1 MYYTAEGAYKDLVTR
16 GSLSITGTGLASEL
30 TLAEGYPLCRFNFT
44 SALTPQHS
52 SSRVSS
58 GEILDATHMTCLSP
72 NATADSNVTLE
83 ISYNG
88 HEFFLVE
95 TKTPLRFVLRPT
107 LATVDKPFGFANSTD
122 VLKVTGLR
130 LSGSTLVAFDGIGDS
145 SINMT

>member
-1 MYYTAEGAYKDLVTR
+1 
-16 GSLSITGTGLASEL
+16 
-30 TLAEGYPLCRFNFT
+30 
-44 SALTPQHS
+44 
-52 SSRVSS
+52 VSS

-72 NATADSNVTLE
+72 NATTDSNVTLE

-95 TKTPLRFVLRPT
+95 TKTPLQFVLRPT

-130 LSGSTLVAFDGIGDS
+130 LSSSTLVAFDGIGDS